1 MEIEKSIY
9 KNLLSF
15 RTLITNY
22 QRNKIISLTIA
33 LKKNK
38 ILQINLA
45 KEIKDLYTGNC
56 ETSLREAKGL
66 EKWRDP
72 PRPWDGGLSIAKTQF
87 FQCTLL
93 VQIVNAIPVKIL
105 SGFFLVEINRF

>member
-1 MEIEKSIY
+1 MESIY
-9 KNLLSF
+9 
-15 RTLITNY
+15 
-22 QRNKIISLTIA
+22 ISQLNFYILGTIRDTQC
-33 LKKNK
+33 KKPE
-38 ILQINLA
+38 ILRHKSD
-45 KEIKDLYTGNC
+45 KETKDLYTGNC

>member
-1 MEIEKSIY
+1 MIKTPPKKHLNPMTQVKLEIEKSIY

-15 RTLITNY
+15 HTLITNY

-56 ETSLREAKGL
+56 KTLMNKIDEDTNKYKGIRCL
-66 EKWRDP
+66 WIISSCYSKQ
-72 PRPWDGGLSIAKTQF
+72 SIALF
-87 FQCTLL
+87 
-93 VQIVNAIPVKIL
+93 NPY
-105 SGFFLVEINRF
+105 